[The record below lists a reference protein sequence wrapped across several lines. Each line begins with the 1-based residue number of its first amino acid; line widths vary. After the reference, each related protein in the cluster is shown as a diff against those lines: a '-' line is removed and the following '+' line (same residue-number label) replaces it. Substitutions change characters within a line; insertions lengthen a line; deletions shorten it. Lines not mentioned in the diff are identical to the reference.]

1 MSTVFSLNGVS
12 YKAGKKQILKDV
24 SFTLKEG
31 DVFAL
36 LGHNG
41 SGKSTL
47 INIIF
52 NDIVPDIGEI
62 NREKIS
68 RAEYHNLGVVFD
80 KSVIFPMLKIKE
92 LVHFYSVIY
101 NKDYSVKGPEYAEA
115 FGLEDSWNTCFY
127 KLSAGERRK
136 VLIMLAVLHNPGIL
150 ILDEPFSNL
159 DPVIS
164 DKIWNLIAGQGR
176 TIFFT
181 SHDWDFAFRHASQIC
196 FLHKG
201 SILHFPGSPSDYM
214 ATLPAPTKMVTP
226 YKKEIEELL
235 NGNEYYINDDKISF
249 FATDFKPYIKGIQA
263 HTRNF
268 SLLDAD
274 IRDVYMLM
282 LKKHEHA

>member
-1 MSTVFSLNGVS
+1 MNTVFSLHQVG
-12 YKAGKKQILKDV
+12 YRAGNKEILRNI
-24 SFTLKEG
+24 SFEVKEG

-41 SGKSTL
+41 SGKSSL

-52 NDIVPDIGEI
+52 NDILPQTGEVK
-62 NREKIS
+62 RTKIS
-68 RAEYHNLGVVFD
+68 REHYHNIGVVFD
-80 KSVIFPMLKIKE
+80 KSVIFPMLKLKE
-92 LVHFYSVIY
+92 LVHYYSVIY
-101 NKDYSVKGPEYAEA
+101 DKDYREKGMEYAAA
-115 FGLEDSWNTCFY
+115 FDLQDSWNTCFY

-136 VLIMLAVLHNPGIL
+136 TLIMLALLHNPGIS
-150 ILDEPFSNL
+150 IMDDPFSNL
-159 DPVIS
+159 DPVTA
-164 DKIWNLIAGQGR
+164 DKIWSYIAIPGR

-181 SHDWDFAFRHASQIC
+181 AHDWDFAFRHASQIC

-201 SILHFPGSPSDYM
+201 SMLHFPGSPSDYM
-214 ATLPAPTKMVTP
+214 AVLPAPTKIVTP

-249 FATDFKPYIKGIQA
+249 FAADFKPYLKGIQA

-282 LKKHEHA
+282 LKKHAHA

>member
-1 MSTVFSLNGVS
+1 MSTVFSLNGVG
-12 YKAGKKQILKDV
+12 YKAGNRQILRDV

-52 NDIVPDIGEI
+52 NDIVPDSGEI
-62 NREKIS
+62 KREKIS

-115 FGLEDSWNTCFY
+115 FGLEDSWNTYFY

-136 VLIMLAVLHNPGIL
+136 TLIMLAVLHNPGIL

-159 DPVIS
+159 DPMIS
-164 DKIWNLIAGQGR
+164 DKIWNIIAAQGR

-201 SILHFPGSPSDYM
+201 SILYFPGSPSDYM

-235 NGNEYYINDDKISF
+235 NGNEYYVNDDKISF

-263 HTRNF
+263 YTRNF

-282 LKKHEHA
+282 LKKYEHA